1 MSCLSHLSSR
11 LNRSEGLGWLGLP
24 TPHACPILTGTDR
37 GTRKMLLAIAYFG
50 IDSLPQWKEFLR
62 LYFLG
67 KGISDIYPHCLWEQR
82 FLPTSCAHS
91 GQQAGRAVREGRGPC
106 PQETLRKRNDAGE
119 LSP

>member
-1 MSCLSHLSSR
+1 MSCPSHLSSR

-37 GTRKMLLAIAYFG
+37 GTRKMLLVFAYFG

-67 KGISDIYPHCLWEQR
+67 KGISDIYPHCLQGAEVRSHKLCSLQSAGWKSSRGGER
-82 FLPTSCAHS
+82 PLPP
-91 GQQAGRAVREGRGPC
+91 GNPE
-106 PQETLRKRNDAGE
+106 EEK
-119 LSP
+119 